1 MSRLQ
6 IPSRDDAP
14 VASRPALDTI
24 YGKLG
29 VLPNLFRLIGSSP
42 AALGAFTALQDQL
55 ANALDSKTRERI
67 ALVVAQVNGSDYCL
81 SAHSYLATN
90 FARLSPGE
98 INLNRQGRSSD
109 VKAAA
114 AVIFAEAVART
125 RGNVTD
131 GELQAVQAAG
141 YTDAEVVEIIAV
153 VAASSF
159 TNYLNGVART
169 EIDFPPVRAKP
180 S

>member
-14 VASRPALDTI
+14 LASKPALDTI

-55 ANALDSKTRERI
+55 SHALDPKTRERI
-67 ALVVAQVNGSDYCL
+67 ALVVAQVNESDYCL

-98 INLNRQGRSSD
+98 ISLNRRGLSSD
-109 VKAAA
+109 SKAAA
-114 AVIFAEAVART
+114 AVTFAEAVARS
-125 RGNVTD
+125 RGNVKD
-131 GELQAVQAAG
+131 DEIHAVQAAG
-141 YTDAEVVEIIAV
+141 YTDGEIVEIVAL
-153 VAASSF
+153 VAACNF

-169 EIDFPPVRAKP
+169 EIDFPPVRAKA

>member
-1 MSRLQ
+1 MARLQ
-6 IPSRDDAP
+6 IPTRDDAP
-14 VASRPALDTI
+14 PASKAALDTI
-24 YGKLG
+24 YAKLG

-55 ANALDSKTRERI
+55 TNALDPKTRERI

-98 INLNRQGRSSD
+98 INLNRQGLSSD
-109 VKAAA
+109 AKAAA
-114 AVIFAEAVART
+114 AVTFAEAVARN

-131 GELQAVQAAG
+131 SEIQAIQAAG

-169 EIDFPPVRAKP
+169 EIDFPPVWAKP

>member
-6 IPSRDDAP
+6 IPTRDNAP
-14 VASRPALDTI
+14 LASKPALDSI

-42 AALGAFTALQDQL
+42 AALAAFTALQDQL
-55 ANALDSKTRERI
+55 ADVLDPKTRERI
-67 ALVVAQVNGSDYCL
+67 ALVVAQVNESDYCL

-98 INLNRQGRSSD
+98 IALNRRGKSSD
-109 VKAAA
+109 TKAAA
-114 AVIFAEAVART
+114 AVTFAEAVARS
-125 RGNVTD
+125 RGSVTD
-131 GELQAVQAAG
+131 AEICAVQAAG
-141 YTDAEVVEIIAV
+141 YADSEIVEIVAL
-153 VAASSF
+153 VAANSF

-169 EIDFPPVRAKP
+169 EIDFPPVSAKP